1 MRTKISRA
9 LMVAAVA
16 LPAVLASACDLTG
29 VETNDEPNVPTSL
42 DGRPVDVQG
51 TITVSS
57 RDIVVRVW
65 DGQTIDGDI
74 ISLYMNGEK
83 VLNFHDLDG
92 TPHAVSLTL
101 DYEGYNYIA
110 MWAHNEG
117 DIPPNTAAM
126 SIDDGTGER
135 LVTLS
140 ANLDTNAALNVVV
153 EK

>member
-1 MRTKISRA
+1 MRTKIYRSCMMA
-9 LMVAAVA
+9 LIAIPAA
-16 LPAVLASACDLTG
+16 LTSACDLTG
-29 VETNDEPNVPTSL
+29 VPTNDEPNVPSML

-51 TITVSS
+51 TITVAS

-65 DGQTIDGDI
+65 DGQTIDGDV
-74 ISLYMNGEK
+74 ISLYLNGKK
-83 VLNFHDLDG
+83 VLNSFELTG
-92 TPHAVSLTL
+92 SQHAISLTL
-101 DYEGYNYIA
+101 DFEGYNYIA

-140 ANLDTNAALNVVV
+140 ADLQTNAALNVVV
-153 EK
+153 E